1 MVLFVKII
9 TMMMMVVLEVVVM
22 MLMMTTTMT
31 TMTTTMVTTMT
42 TMMTTMIMTMTLTA
56 TMTMTKQCPCSRIVA
71 AAPTIRYLL
80 ENEAKAVFLISHLGC
95 PNGQRNEKFSLKVIV
110 EELQKILDR

>member
-9 TMMMMVVLEVVVM
+9 TMMMTMTM
-22 MLMMTTTMT
+22 MMTTTMT